1 MKWYL
6 IQAWTSIFFLFLK
19 QLLYSQNNYKLIE
32 KGNNQ
37 NTKQNWYIKTKI
49 NSHGKSENSDQLC

>member
-6 IQAWTSIFFLFLK
+6 IQAWTSIFFFFLK
-19 QLLYSQNNYKLIE
+19 QLLYSQNKYKLIE

-49 NSHGKSENSDQLC
+49 NSHDKSENSDQPC